1 PAATRAPQLSLV
13 QLSQRVGSVV
23 RLVQV
28 WHEGDGLLSPV
39 KERLEAKD
47 VSLDAGTVAA
57 RKLLSRWRRVVA
69 LVEEVSGGREREVVA
84 AAVDAKLKS
93 SGKMG
98 LRALSDNVLS
108 KEDTRA
114 TFVEDVK
121 LNLNLDSH

>member
-1 PAATRAPQLSLV
+1 
-13 QLSQRVGSVV
+13 
-23 RLVQV
+23 
-28 WHEGDGLLSPV
+28 
-39 KERLEAKD
+39 
-47 VSLDAGTVAA
+47 
-57 RKLLSRWRRVVA
+57 
-69 LVEEVSGGREREVVA
+69 VVA

-114 TFVEDVK
+114 TFVEAVK